1 MLAPLAGHRENAQRG
16 QQDLL
21 RGLGIVD
28 ELVIGQVPGR
38 GHEQHHRDDDRGDR
52 DDRDQQPPAGAGV
65 GELAQLGANQASE
78 RDAGMLA
85 RRGRA
90 VIGGSQAA
98 VIALRPCREI

>member
-38 GHEQHHRDDDRGDR
+38 GHEQ
-52 DDRDQQPPAGAGV
+52 